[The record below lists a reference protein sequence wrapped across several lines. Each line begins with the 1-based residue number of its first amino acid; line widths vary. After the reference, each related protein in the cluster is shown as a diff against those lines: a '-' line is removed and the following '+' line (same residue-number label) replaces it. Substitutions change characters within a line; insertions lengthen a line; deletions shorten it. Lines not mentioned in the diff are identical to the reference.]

1 MVGARWD
8 ENSQWKTIKCFWA
21 PEFCNL
27 ANWKYTKLRWNFR
40 NRTVLFLSDCVKLT
54 LVTAVKVVENH
65 VFSVEIDGSLDVTS
79 LILVGV
85 SGVDYS
91 CHYIRLCA
99 VLKLNKGLIVNVL
112 KFGSTFVKAKVR
124 NTFRSCSFPVQ
135 SGKLRT
141 RLKSPVSLLLSIRA
155 GFNSDFG
162 RLKSLTDRFL
172 SRRPRCC
179 FRPATFGE
187 QRDRQRLKIM

>member
-1 MVGARWD
+1 M
-8 ENSQWKTIKCFWA
+8 ENNQVFLSSWIFHVSQSQ
-21 PEFCNL
+21 
-27 ANWKYTKLRWNFR
+27 
-40 NRTVLFLSDCVKLT
+40 NRKIHKKRLTPTVLFLSDSIELAPM
-54 LVTAVKVVENH
+54 TAVKVVENH
-65 VFSVEIDGSLDVTS
+65 IFSVEIDGSLDVTS
-79 LILVGV
+79 LILVRV

-91 CHYIRLCA
+91 CHYIRLSA
-99 VLKLNKGLIVNVL
+99 VLKLDKGLIVNVL
-112 KFGSTFVKAKVR
+112 NFDSIFEMETVI

-135 SGKLRT
+135 RGRLST

-179 FRPATFGE
+179 LRPATFGE
-187 QRDRQRLKIM
+187 QRDKQRLKECNYL